1 MNAFSTSATHW
12 NTRLYEQ
19 NHAFVWQFGED
30 LIGLLAPQTGERILD
45 LGCGTGHLTAQIA
58 ATGATVLG
66 IDRSPEMIQQAQIN
80 YPDLCFIV
88 ADGQDFQVDH
98 PVDAVFSNAALHW
111 IPNADA
117 VIQSIRSALKPG
129 GRFVAEFGGKGNIR
143 AIVTALDRAF
153 AELGMPTAP
162 LNPWYFPS
170 ISDYTTRLEQQG
182 FEVQLALLFD
192 RPTPLEAGELGL
204 VSWLAMFANSFLSS
218 LTTEQHQQVL
228 RSVEAELRPVLY
240 RSGIWTVDYR
250 RIRIVA
256 SKL

>member
-1 MNAFSTSATHW
+1 MA
-12 NTRLYEQ
+12 
-19 NHAFVWQFGED
+19 
-30 LIGLLAPQTGERILD
+30 
-45 LGCGTGHLTAQIA
+45 
-58 ATGATVLG
+58 
-66 IDRSPEMIQQAQIN
+66 
-80 YPDLCFIV
+80 
-88 ADGQDFQVDH
+88 
-98 PVDAVFSNAALHW
+98 
-111 IPNADA
+111 
-117 VIQSIRSALKPG
+117 
-129 GRFVAEFGGKGNIR
+129 
-143 AIVTALDRAF
+143 
-153 AELGMPTAP
+153 TAP

-240 RSGIWTVDYR
+240 RSGIWTIDYR

-256 SKL
+256 SKLQ